1 MANLFEAVFLIY
13 LNLDHIDSGKQFG
26 FKEELSCNH
35 AGYVLQEAINLSIQ
49 NNKKL
54 YVVAID
60 ASKAFDKLCRQAVR
74 VKIIRRN
81 LNPAIIISIMNYYNV
96 SQMMVMN
103 DDDATDLFKTTMS
116 VRQGGTI
123 SPKLFNI
130 YVEDIINK

>member
-1 MANLFEAVFLIY
+1 
-13 LNLDHIDSGKQFG
+13 
-26 FKEELSCNH
+26 
-35 AGYVLQEAINLSIQ
+35 
-49 NNKKL
+49 
-54 YVVAID
+54 
-60 ASKAFDKLCRQAVR
+60 
-74 VKIIRRN
+74 
-81 LNPAIIISIMNYYNV
+81 MNYYNV